1 MSAAFEKIKKL
12 LRLGRCSAA
21 SPAEAAQAM
30 AKAMALAAEN
40 GIDLSQV
47 PTDDPERGGM
57 THETEPS
64 QAGPAH
70 RLASRLVRAHFGVDT
85 LFDSTGDKAVIHFIG
100 LETSC
105 QLARYCYV
113 YLVRASRAAWRTRTN
128 RRLRDRESFLRG
140 YFAAIDALMPAAFH
154 RSGLIVSSQPYIN
167 GVILA
172 GKAGVKIGTIGSGK
186 PQKISESAFFHGHR
200 AGEAGGIRNAIRGT
214 DKPLID

>member
-1 MSAAFEKIKKL
+1 MNPILDKIKKL
-12 LRLGRCSAA
+12 LRLGRDSAA
-21 SPAEAAQAM
+21 SPAEAALAM
-30 AKAMALAAEN
+30 AKALKLAADH

-47 PTDDPERGGM
+47 PTDDPAAGGM

-70 RLASRLVRAHFGVDT
+70 RLASRLVKRHFGVET
-85 LFDSTGDKAVIHFIG
+85 LFDSTGSKPVIHFIG
-100 LETSC
+100 LETNC

-113 YLVRASRAAWRTRTN
+113 YLVRASRAAWRKRQN

-140 YFAAIDALMPAAFH
+140 YFAAIDKLMPATFH
-154 RSGLIVSSQPYIN
+154 QPGLILAAGPYIE

-172 GKAGVKIGTIGSGK
+172 GKAGVSIKTTETK
-186 PQKISESAFFHGHR
+186 PAKLSDAAFFHGIL
-200 AGEAGGIRNAIRGT
+200 AGKQGGIRNAIRGT